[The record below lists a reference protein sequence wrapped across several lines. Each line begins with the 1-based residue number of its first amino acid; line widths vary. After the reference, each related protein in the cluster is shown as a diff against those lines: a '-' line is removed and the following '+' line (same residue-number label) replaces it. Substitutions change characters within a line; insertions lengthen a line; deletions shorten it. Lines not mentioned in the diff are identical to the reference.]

1 MRYATNK
8 QMIKVIFK
16 ETIDTNEE
24 VLIIKFAKKSH
35 NAQNIHKLQESKQ
48 IATKIVKSNLA
59 D

>member
-1 MRYATNK
+1 
-8 QMIKVIFK
+8 MIKVIFK